1 MKKCVVVS
9 DSFKGTLSSLQ
20 ICRICDEHIRAV
32 FPGCEVVTLPVA
44 DGGEGTVDCFISAL
58 GAVPVRRTVTGPLG
72 EKTEAVYAVL
82 GNIAFIEMASAAG
95 LPLVG
100 ERKDPG
106 ITTTYGVGE
115 LIRDAVGSGC
125 TSILLGLGGSAT
137 NDAGCGCAS
146 ALGTVF
152 CDRNGRSF
160 IPTGGTLSEIADY
173 DISDTASLLEGVSV
187 TAICDVRN
195 PLYGENGA
203 AFVFAPQKG
212 ADSSQVRSLDK
223 GLRHL
228 GGLIREKTGRPVPE
242 TEGAGAA
249 GGFGAGVIAFL
260 GGELKPGIEA
270 VLDVLDFERIA
281 SGADLVITGEGKLD
295 SQSFQGKVID
305 GVSRRSRGMGLP
317 LIAIVGMDDGTAG
330 EPEDH
335 GLSAVFT
342 TNRASLPFEQLKS
355 RAPDDYAEAL
365 DNILQLILLSERMGG
380 HNDKE

>member
-20 ICRICDEHIRAV
+20 ICGICDEHIRAV
-32 FPGCEVVTLPVA
+32 FPDCEVLTLPVA
-44 DGGEGTVDCFISAL
+44 DGGEGTVDCFVSAL
-58 GAVPVRRTVTGPLG
+58 GALPVRRTVTGPLG

-82 GNIAFIEMASAAG
+82 GDIAFIEMASAAG
-95 LPLVG
+95 LPLTG

-115 LIRDAVGSGC
+115 LIKDAVIGGC

-152 CDRNGRSF
+152 FDRNGNSF
-160 IPTGGTLSEIADY
+160 IPTGNTLSDVSEY
-173 DISDTASLLEGVSV
+173 DVSGTESFLRGVSI

-195 PLYGENGA
+195 PMYGENGA

-212 ADSSQVRSLDK
+212 ADGSKVRSLDE
-223 GLRHL
+223 GLRNL
-228 GGLIREKTGRPVPE
+228 GDLMEKKTGRQVPE

-270 VLDVLDFERIA
+270 VLDVLDFEKIA

-305 GVSRRSRGMGLP
+305 GVSRRTRAMNLP

-330 EPEDH
+330 DTETR
-335 GLSAVFT
+335 GISAVFT
-342 TNRASLPFEQLKS
+342 TNRASFPFEQLKA
-355 RAPDDYAEAL
+355 RAADDYAAVL
-365 DNILQLILLSERMGG
+365 DSILQLILLSEGTGRS
-380 HNDKE
+380 NT